1 MKVKP
6 SYPLTWL
13 SIPPGPCYE
22 TQLGGSFILLSYISL
37 YGNQQA
43 KGKKSNLKI
52 KDYIFLFWKTT
63 EAEAKRSFLP
73 GVNIFSALICNQM
86 Q

>member
-13 SIPPGPCYE
+13 SIPPGSCYE

-37 YGNQQA
+37 YDNQQA
-43 KGKKSNLKI
+43 KEKKSNLKI
-52 KDYIFLFWKTT
+52 KHYVFLILK
-63 EAEAKRSFLP
+63 
-73 GVNIFSALICNQM
+73 NH
-86 Q
+86 